1 MKKILIL
8 SFFLPV
14 MVFFAKAINTEV
26 NTLYAAHAEYTTAPM
41 NFIPSMLDDTV
52 KTALQKAEALVREG
66 KPTEASKIYNNIM
79 KNHPNNKG
87 AVQGW
92 LMVNM
97 KRSPTGEK
105 DAIHQL
111 DSLGRIYPENT
122 GILFFKA
129 FLEAEFGLNEEA
141 LRDANKLIELQPDT
155 SLNYIAKGQVLYAME
170 NYDEAFKAFDKATS
184 LDPSRSDVWGMK
196 ASALARTGR
205 YDEAI
210 VAINKGV
217 DMDPENPVNFYNRAC
232 MYSLKGDKVN
242 ALTDLEKAIS
252 MNPAFKQHARNDTD
266 FKNLSNEEGFKKLIE

>member
-1 MKKILIL
+1 MKKLLIL

-14 MVFFAKAINTEV
+14 MVLHAETANTEG
-26 NTLYAAHAEYTTAPM
+26 NTSYAVFAEYTPVSF
-41 NFIPSMLDDTV
+41 NSIPVMTDDTV
-52 KTALQKAEALVREG
+52 KTALQRAEALVREG
-66 KPTEASKIYNNIM
+66 KPAEASKIYNNIM

-111 DSLGRIYPENT
+111 DSLGSIYPDNT

-129 FLEAEFGLNEEA
+129 FIEAEYGMNEEA

-170 NYDEAFKAFDKATS
+170 KYEEAFKAFDKATS
-184 LDPSRSDVWGMK
+184 LDATRSDVWGMK
-196 ASALARTGR
+196 ASSLARIGR
-205 YDEAI
+205 FDEA
-210 VAINKGV
+210 VAAINKGIE
-217 DMDPENPVNFYNRAC
+217 MDPENPVNFYNRAC
-232 MYSLKGDKVN
+232 LYSLKGDKAN
-242 ALTDLEKAIS
+242 ALTDLGKAIS
-252 MNPAFKQHARNDTD
+252 MNPTFKQHARNDAD
-266 FKNLSNEEGFKKLIE
+266 FKNLSNDEDFKKLIE

>member
-1 MKKILIL
+1 MKKLIIL

-14 MVFFAKAINTEV
+14 MAFHAEATNTEGKIS
-26 NTLYAAHAEYTTAPM
+26 TAAFAEYTTALM
-41 NFIPSMLDDTV
+41 NFIPAMLDDTV
-52 KTALQKAEALVREG
+52 KTALQRAEALVREG
-66 KPTEASKIYNNIM
+66 KPAEASKIYNNIM
-79 KNHPNNKG
+79 KNHPDNKG

-105 DAIHQL
+105 DAIIQL
-111 DSLGRIYPENT
+111 DSLGRIYPDNT

-129 FLEAEFGLNEEA
+129 FIEAEYGMNEEA

-196 ASALARTGR
+196 ASALAKTGR
-205 YDEAI
+205 FDEA
-210 VAINKGV
+210 VSAINKGIE
-217 DMDPENPVNFYNRAC
+217 MQPQNPVNFYNRAC
-232 MYSLKGDKVN
+232 LYSLKGDN
-242 ALTDLEKAIS
+242 ASALADLEKAIS

-266 FKNLSNEEGFKKLIE
+266 FKNLSNDAGFIKLTE

>member
-1 MKKILIL
+1 MKKFIFL
-8 SFFLPV
+8 SFILPLLA
-14 MVFFAKAINTEV
+14 FHAEALNTEG
-26 NTLYAAHAEYTTAPM
+26 NMCYATNADYTLTSLNAILAM
-41 NFIPSMLDDTV
+41 SDDTV
-52 KTALQKAEALVREG
+52 KTALQRAEALVREG
-66 KPTEASKIYNNIM
+66 KPAEASKIYNNIM

-105 DAIHQL
+105 DAIIQL
-111 DSLGRIYPENT
+111 DSLGRIYPDNT

-129 FLEAEFGLNEEA
+129 FLEAEFGMNDEA

-170 NYDEAFKAFDKATS
+170 KYDEAFKAFDKATS

-196 ASALARTGR
+196 ASALAKAGR
-205 YDEAI
+205 FEEA
-210 VAINKGV
+210 VSAINKGI
-217 DMDPENPVNFYNRAC
+217 DMDLQNPVNFYNRAC
-232 MYSLKGDKVN
+232 LYSLKGDKVN
-242 ALTDLEKAIS
+242 AITDLEKAIS